1 MPSWQAR
8 IARQLFVAA
17 LRLRGEMPT
26 LDEDA
31 PPERLAKLAQAARDD
46 FERLAKYTRLP
57 ASTTVETVA
66 EGRVSGEWINSRR
79 AEHGRA
85 VMHVHG
91 GGYVLGSPRTHRGL
105 ANGLSLVAR
114 ARVFM
119 PEYRL
124 APEHTYPAALED
136 VLAAYRWL
144 LTQPGVTPSRL
155 AVSGDSAGGGL
166 ALSLLVA
173 LREAGDPLPACY
185 VGFSPWTDLS
195 ATGPSVHELD
205 AADPWL
211 SSHLLLPVGRSYAG
225 DAGVHDPGVSPL
237 FADLKGL
244 PPMLVHAGSD
254 EILLDD
260 TRRLVH
266 RAREAGVDASYGVF
280 HGLWHVFQAFPGLP
294 ESKAAM
300 REIGG
305 FIRRHTDR
313 SVARA

>member
-8 IARQLFVAA
+8 LARRLFVAA
-17 LRLRGEMPT
+17 LRLRGEMPRI
-26 LDEDA
+26 DEDA
-31 PPERLAKLAQAARDD
+31 DPQRLAKLARAVRDD
-46 FERLAKYTRLP
+46 FERMARYTP
-57 ASTTVETVA
+57 MPSSSQVIQVA
-66 EGRVSGEWINSRR
+66 DDGVTGEWVVSRR
-79 AEHGRA
+79 AADDRV
-85 VMHVHG
+85 VMHIHG

-105 ANGLSLVAR
+105 ANALSMVAR
-114 ARVFM
+114 ARVFL

-124 APEHTYPAALED
+124 APEHTYPAALDD

-144 LTQPGVTPSRL
+144 IRQPGLEVSRL

-166 ALSLLVA
+166 ALAMLVA

-185 VGFSPWTDLS
+185 VGFSPWTDLA
-195 ATGPSVHELD
+195 ATGPSVRELD

-225 DAGVHDPGVSPL
+225 DAALDDPGVSPL
-237 FADLKGL
+237 YADLKGL
-244 PPMLVHAGSD
+244 PPMLVHAGGD

-260 TRRLVH
+260 TRRLVA

-280 HGLWHVFQAFPGLP
+280 EGLWHVFQAFPGLP
-294 ESKAAM
+294 ESKHAM

-305 FIRRHTDR
+305 FIRRHTDH
-313 SVARA
+313 